1 MSNINVI
8 IIVLI
13 EYMIHHSYLNTIA
26 FNILIAYSI
35 TIAYYNINTPIVQQ
49 ARTRRPE
56 LFAQYP
62 NMPAH
67 RFYAFFTP

>member
-35 TIAYYNINTPIVQQ
+35 TIAYYNINTPYCTTSPHTK
-49 ARTRRPE
+49 ARTFRAISE
-56 LFAQYP
+56 HACTHILLIF
-62 NMPAH
+62 
-67 RFYAFFTP
+67 